1 MSIRQ
6 QRINNKKNQIEIS
19 KILFNLIYK
28 EKIFRKKNKIT
39 KFKLYKLN
47 GQFRFDCYFENKNYI
62 ILIIRA
68 DSSIKVFF
76 NSPLFKEKY
85 IFKNK
90 YKSNNQFIRIIF
102 KKIENYLNNNNNNN
116 NNTINKNFM
125 CCDYYKEFYKKCFQY
140 SFKLFFE
147 ENSNINLIQFDRK
160 NAYAKNIFWVR
171 HKNNYSYQ
179 VKNFNKDAIYFE
191 EGILGNLERSYSVNT
206 FYTSKE
212 LINNLAYFKRI
223 SSEYIIKFL
232 INK

>member
-6 QRINNKKNQIEIS
+6 QRINNKKNQIELS

-47 GQFRFDCYFENKNYI
+47 SQFRFDCYFENKNYI

-68 DSSIKVFF
+68 DSSIKAFF
-76 NSPLFKEKY
+76 NSPSFNEKY
-85 IFKNK
+85 IFEKKNE
-90 YKSNNQFIRIIF
+90 SNNQFLRIIF
-102 KKIENYLNNNNNNN
+102 KKIEKYLEN
-116 NNTINKNFM
+116 NKNNDFIYS
-125 CCDYYKEFYKKCFQY
+125 DFHEEFYKKCFQY

-147 ENSNINLIQFDRK
+147 ENSNINLIEFDRK

-179 VKNFNKDAIYFE
+179 AKNFNQDAIYFE

-206 FYTSKE
+206 LYTNKE
-212 LINNLAYFKRI
+212 LVNNLAYFKRI
-223 SSEYIIKFL
+223 SSEYITKFL